1 MTESAFRMNRREV
14 LHLAA
19 AAGAGSALIPAPGR
33 SDDGDFSRHRII
45 DTNVSLFQWPF
56 RRLPL
61 DEADALVE
69 RLRSLG
75 ISQAWAG
82 SFEGVL
88 HRDLAGVNQRLAD
101 ACGRHPELI
110 PIGSVNP
117 ALPDWEEDLR
127 RCLEEHHM
135 PGVRLHPN
143 YHGYTLEDSRFSRLL
158 MLATSAGRFVQI
170 ASAMEDVRTQHD
182 LLRVNDVNL
191 APLSDVMASVSTARV
206 QILNHRLRSPLLGV
220 LAKVPGLFF
229 DTARVE
235 STDGVPAL
243 LQATSA
249 DRVMF
254 GSHAPFLIPEAA
266 LIRVH
271 ECASLDDRA
280 LRGVLAANAEL
291 FGGTPSA

>member
-1 MTESAFRMNRREV
+1 
-14 LHLAA
+14 
-19 AAGAGSALIPAPGR
+19 
-33 SDDGDFSRHRII
+33 
-45 DTNVSLFQWPF
+45 
-56 RRLPL
+56 
-61 DEADALVE
+61 
-69 RLRSLG
+69 
-75 ISQAWAG
+75 
-82 SFEGVL
+82 
-88 HRDLAGVNQRLAD
+88 
-101 ACGRHPELI
+101 
-110 PIGSVNP
+110 
-117 ALPDWEEDLR
+117 
-127 RCLEEHHM
+127 
-135 PGVRLHPN
+135 
-143 YHGYTLEDSRFSRLL
+143 
-158 MLATSAGRFVQI
+158 
-170 ASAMEDVRTQHD
+170 MEDVRTQHD

-191 APLSDVMASVSTARV
+191 APLPDVMASVSTARV

-280 LRGVLAANAEL
+280 LRGVLAASAEL
-291 FGGTPSA
+291 FARDAERMSPADLQLGLPAAGVLEGYRIWDSYFTPSHSHPGRDGRQPHPDRRRASAAGDQDRAIREALLLPACRHRHHVRL